1 MVVVGLVQLLY
12 EVGDELIVELGKRLV
27 IYGHDRL
34 SALLRQ
40 LTSTAVARAVIEN
53 SQDESILPRISFL
66 GYSEPVTLETYTF
79 STVADVLTHL
89 LSSADAKPRWFRG
102 HGCSTHT
109 LLPSLYRRL
118 TSPEPA
124 VIIETEKRLIT
135 RFRQRSLPWW
145 PEGYPQDDWEHLFAM
160 QHYGVPTR
168 LLDWSE
174 NALAGL
180 YFAGDYD
187 QRACTH
193 AGSCTPTLW
202 VLDPLELNSQNPRR
216 SGMQPQILTSSDD
229 TASSWAPGVLETIF
243 APSPIAIY
251 GTHNSRR
258 IAAQQ
263 GTFTVG
269 GKDAVALE
277 SSPLGMTDGV
287 LTRIDLEMNHNQI
300 HDALKVLGVTRST
313 IYPDLP
319 GLARD
324 IINEEI
330 GR

>member
-1 MVVVGLVQLLY
+1 MPI
-12 EVGDELIVELGKRLV
+12 ET
-27 IYGHDRL
+27 H
-34 SALLRQ
+34 SF
-40 LTSTAVARAVIEN
+40 SSVAE
-53 SQDESILPRISFL
+53 
-66 GYSEPVTLETYTF
+66 
-79 STVADVLTHL
+79 VLTFL
-89 LSSADAKPRWFRG
+89 LSTPDKPTRWFRG

-109 LLPSLYRRL
+109 LKPSLYRRL
-118 TSPEPA
+118 TIPGPA
-124 VIIETEKRLIT
+124 KIIETEKRLIT

-160 QHYGVPTR
+160 QHFGVPTR

-187 QRACTH
+187 QRGCAHPEDCV
-193 AGSCTPTLW
+193 PTLW
-202 VLDPLELNSQNPRR
+202 VLNPLELNSQNPRR
-216 SGMQPQILTSSDD
+216 SGMQSEILTSSDED
-229 TASSWAPGVLETIF
+229 ISGWAPGVLETRF
-243 APSPIAIY
+243 APDPVAIY
-251 GTHNSRR
+251 GTHNSKR

-269 GKDAVALE
+269 GKTTEPLE
-277 SSPLGMTDGV
+277 TTVLGQTAGV
-287 LTRIDLEMNHNQI
+287 LTKIDIQMTHGEIHN
-300 HDALKVLGVTRST
+300 ALKILGVTRST

-330 GR
+330 HG